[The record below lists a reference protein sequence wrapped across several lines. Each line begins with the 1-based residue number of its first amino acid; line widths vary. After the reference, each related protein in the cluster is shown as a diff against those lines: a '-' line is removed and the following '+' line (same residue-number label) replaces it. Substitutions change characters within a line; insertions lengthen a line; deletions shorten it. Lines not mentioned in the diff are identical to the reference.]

1 VSQRLSE
8 DVIDYGVKETH
19 HVDVMKFFDNKME
32 DALENGVK
40 KTRGVAMKT
49 DWSIETTIENGIKE
63 SICYDEYNR
72 VPVNYNGYL
81 DTIIQD
87 GIKETNYDT
96 SQYSEDVEEVI
107 QHGIKEIYE
116 IDWIDFYNSISPNGY
131 NVTGGG
137 QGKKM
142 KTTKELSRIISKGL
156 KNSEK
161 WQETKNSEEYK
172 IKMEKS
178 FIGWFRGKKFSQ
190 EHKEKIWE
198 KNKERILEFNKSTSK
213 KWIVVDKDNSI
224 IRMTGKEEY
233 FEKLGMDTGVVSRMS
248 QSLNQGNNRK
258 RYNGYYCFIDNNES
272 NEVILSIVSKL
283 DEFYIKEYKIFN
295 RVTQE
300 TKILKK
306 NEVYSFCTTENY
318 DYSSFLRMIKGQFK
332 SYKNWVI

>member
-1 VSQRLSE
+1 MIIYKSTNKITGKIYIGQT
-8 DVIDYGVKETH
+8 TH
-19 HVDVMKFFDNKME
+19 TLDKRIKGH
-32 DALENGVK
+32 
-40 KTRGVAMKT
+40 
-49 DWSIETTIENGIKE
+49 IKE
-63 SICYDEYNR
+63 SKIESNR
-72 VPVNYNGYL
+72 PFMLSINKYGEDNFTFE
-81 DTIIQD
+81 TID
-87 GIKETNYDT
+87 SANNLNELND
-96 SQYSEDVEEVI
+96 
-107 QHGIKEIYE
+107 KEIY
-116 IDWIDFYNSISPNGY
+116 WINFYNSISPNGY

-142 KTTKELSRIISKGL
+142 KTTKELSRIISEGL

-172 IKMEKS
+172 IKMETS

-198 KNKERILEFNKSTSK
+198 KNKERILEFNKITSK
-213 KWIVVDKDNSI
+213 KWIVIDENNNITRI
-224 IRMTGKEEY
+224 IGKEDY
-233 FEKLGMDTGVVSRMS
+233 FNNLGMDTGVVSRMS

-272 NEVILSIVSKL
+272 NETILSIISKL
-283 DEFYIKEYKIFN
+283 DDFYIKEYKIYN
-295 RVTQE
+295 RITQE

-306 NEVYSFCTTENY
+306 DEVYSFCMVENY